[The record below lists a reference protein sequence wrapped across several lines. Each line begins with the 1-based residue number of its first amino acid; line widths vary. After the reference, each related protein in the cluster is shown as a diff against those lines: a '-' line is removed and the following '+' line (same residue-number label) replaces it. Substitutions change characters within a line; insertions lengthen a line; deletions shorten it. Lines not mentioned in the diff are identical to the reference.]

1 MDQTI
6 PENNMKDWKKITAGI
21 GTVGVLALGAPV
33 VPVDDTYL
41 YSYESSIEVVEDVR
55 YVDRPDIERETVS
68 ETFDVFMQP
77 NGKKVEVSVP
87 MATYRGY
94 ALKDAKRPT
103 KKSRVNVFKALK
115 TDGAIGIAATS
126 TSSCTNCNSLTFAH
140 TVSGSNTLLVVGA
153 SLVDVAIGAKVVSGV
168 TYNSVALTKVRADE
182 YEGVDVTLNGEVWY
196 LIAPADGSNNIVF
209 SFTNGTDSFVGGG
222 LTITGAKQSDQ
233 PDANVGTSA
242 GGSTTITDD
251 ITTVADNSIIFD
263 HVSHTED
270 ENGLIAGAGQTK
282 QWDVDVNTYN
292 DRGTA
297 SVETATTAGVYTMSW
312 SGLVNGNQGQTL
324 SVVSFAP
331 AADVTVPGLMEMG
344 SGAIQTGDGTIN
356 ITN

>member
-1 MDQTI
+1 
-6 PENNMKDWKKITAGI
+6 MKDWKKITAGI

-55 YVDRPDIERETVS
+55 YVDRPDVEKETVS

-94 ALKDAKRPT
+94 AQKNAKRPT
-103 KKSRVNVFKALK
+103 KKSRVNVLTAM
-115 TDGAIGIAATS
+115 TADGAILASATS
-126 TSSCTNCNSLTFAH
+126 TSSCINCASLTFAH

-153 SLVDVAIGAKVVSGV
+153 GLVDVNIGAKVITGV

-182 YEGVDVTLNGEVWY
+182 YEGTDVTVNGEIWY

-209 SFTNGTDSFVGGG
+209 SFTNGTDSFLGGG
-222 LTITGAKQSDQ
+222 LTITGAKQSGQ
-233 PDANVGTSA
+233 PDAHVGTTGA
-242 GGSTTITDD
+242 NSTTATDD

-263 HVSHTED
+263 NLVHSED
-270 ENGLIAGAGQTK
+270 SNGTTAGAGQTK
-282 QWDVDVNTYN
+282 QWDIK
-292 DRGTA
+292 RGTFNDAHSA
-297 SVETATTAGVYTMSW
+297 SVETATTAGAYTMSW
-312 SGLVNGNQGQTL
+312 SELDSNGQGHAL
-324 SVVSFAP
+324 SLVSFAP
-331 AADVTVPGLMEMG
+331 AVEAG
-344 SGAIQTGDGTIN
+344 GTPSTAQSI
-356 ITN
+356 IWFE